1 MPAAVNAAIP
11 ATIANLGPGFDA
23 LGVAIRMHLEIEI
36 EPRRDSVEIMLE
48 GEGAGHLPADETNLV
63 IRSMNEFFDRVARR
77 PHGYAVRVKNPI
89 PLASGLGSS
98 AAAVVGGLVTARSLT
113 GRSIPQGEMVQ
124 LATELEGHPDNVLPA
139 LVGGLVVC
147 YRAGGDG
154 ALHHFRT
161 EPSARLVPIIAVP
174 KGEFPTAEARKA
186 LPEVVD
192 FADAQHTASRAAL
205 LIGAMTSGAGTDVL
219 AEAMNDRLHEPHR
232 LSLMPETAAVHRE
245 LRAAGLAVALAGAGP
260 SLLVVVP
267 RPEVAMRAEQV
278 RRVCRERRSGWR
290 VYVSEWEASGA
301 RTSGA

>member
-1 MPAAVNAAIP
+1 MPANVSVRVP
-11 ATIANLGPGFDA
+11 ATVANLGPGFDA
-23 LGVAIRMHLEIEI
+23 FGVALDMHLEIEL
-36 EPRRDSVEIMLE
+36 ETRRDTIDISIE
-48 GEGAGHLPADETNLV
+48 GEGADRLPTDETNLV
-63 IRSMNEFFDRVARR
+63 IRSMNEFFDRVSRR
-77 PHGYAVRVKNPI
+77 PPGYALTVKNPI
-89 PLASGLGSS
+89 PLGAGLGSS
-98 AAAVVGGLVTARSLT
+98 AAAVVGGLTVARAFT
-113 GRSIPQGEMVQ
+113 GRNVPQAELVE
-124 LATELEGHPDNVLPA
+124 LATELEGHPDNVLAA

-186 LPEVVD
+186 LPTVVD
-192 FADAQHTASRAAL
+192 FADAQHTVSRAAL
-205 LIGAMTSGAGTDVL
+205 LIAAMTSGAGTDVL
-219 AEAMNDRLHEPHR
+219 AEAMSDRLHEPHR
-232 LSLMPETAAVHRE
+232 LTLMPETAAVHRE

-301 RTSGA
+301 RTSGG